1 MYINEPAFVSI
12 HRMIV
17 SLREG
22 YVAQG
27 KFVAY
32 YRVSTDRQGASGL
45 GLEAQ
50 QASVRQF
57 LNGGTWTLL
66 DEFVE
71 IESGKRIKRP
81 QLAAALEVCKKRKA
95 TLVIAKLDR
104 LARNVHFISGLM
116 ESGVEF
122 IAADNP
128 AANKLMIHMLAAFA
142 EHERE
147 MISTRTRQALAA
159 ARERG
164 AVLGGPNISAL
175 NAEKAMAADIFARAM
190 APLIDEIRRSG
201 IRSVRGIAEE
211 LNKRGIASPRGARWH
226 LRSVDR
232 LLHRLSPR
240 ALKSDEESPSVS
252 TSMLQG
258 SREGDPHLKK
268 IRL

>member
-1 MYINEPAFVSI
+1 
-12 HRMIV
+12 
-17 SLREG
+17 
-22 YVAQG
+22 VAQG

-81 QLAAALEVCKKRKA
+81 QLSAALEVCKKRKA

-122 IAADNP
+122 VAADNP

-164 AVLGGPNISAL
+164 VVLGGPNVAAL
-175 NAEKAMAADIFARAM
+175 NAQKEAAADAFAKSI
-190 APLIDEIRRSG
+190 APTIDEIRRLR
-201 IRSVRGIAEE
+201 IKTVRGVAEE
-211 LNKRGIASPRGARWH
+211 LNRRGVASPRGARWH
-226 LRSVDR
+226 LRSVHQ
-232 LLHRLSPR
+232 LLRRLSR
-240 ALKSDEESPSVS
+240 
-252 TSMLQG
+252 G
-258 SREGDPHLKK
+258 SADVGEPANLGDAGDAPEPV
-268 IRL
+268 